1 MSDTLSK
8 LEQTEIS
15 KGPFGSY
22 EEEAIISLALDIP
35 EFFSSVGRFITPD
48 MFARPE
54 CKLLIAEILNSFEKY
69 NVIPTRSILR
79 DKIASI
85 LTEDDPY
92 QQVLDIV
99 DRKSNH
105 REIPIIKD
113 NLLKW
118 AKYKAFGL
126 LYSEE
131 SQNAYMRGDYEYLEK
146 ILNNANRIA
155 DVGSNGFWFFDNYQL
170 LFEESVIDHRTTGF
184 PKLDKMLNGGGPSKK
199 EVVCWLAPTNVG
211 KSILL
216 CNNAISSLKGI
227 GDSGQ
232 PGQDVLLITFELDTI
247 KTAMRCLGVIG
258 KDIPIDQIT
267 EKKDY
272 ISRLIETMKTTYNKR
287 FLIVEWA
294 PEECSVNNIYALL
307 DNLRRTDGWHPDVLI
322 IDYLDLMI
330 SRNDAHN
337 SDDYIRQ
344 KNVSSQIRGLA
355 INENLLIFTATQTN
369 RSAAGG
375 TTGVADTTQVADSF
389 GKQFA
394 LDYIISLN
402 QSKNERSATPPRMR
416 MYIAKNRNGPK
427 NEIID
432 CTITYETMLVRES
445 ES

>member
-1 MSDTLSK
+1 MPDTLSK
-8 LEQTEIS
+8 LTEQNGI
-15 KGPFGSY
+15 KGPFGQY

-48 MFARPE
+48 MFNRPE

-69 NVIPTRSILR
+69 NVILTRNILR
-79 DKIASI
+79 DRITTM

-92 QQVLDIV
+92 QEVLNIV
-99 DRKSNH
+99 DRKSDH
-105 REIPIIKD
+105 REIPLVKD

-131 SQNAYMRGDYEYLEK
+131 SQNAYINGDYEYLEK
-146 ILNNANRIA
+146 VLNNANRIA

-170 LFEESVIDHRTTGF
+170 LFEDNIIDHRTTGF
-184 PKLDKMLNGGGPSKK
+184 PTLDKMLNNGGPSKK
-199 EVVCWLAPTNVG
+199 EVLCWLAPTNVG

-216 CNNAISSLKGI
+216 CNNAISSLKGM

-232 PGQDVLLITFELDTI
+232 HGQDVLLITFELDTI

-258 KDIPIDQIT
+258 KDIPIDEIR

-272 ISRLIETMKTTYNKR
+272 MTRLIENMKSTYNKR

-330 SRNDAHN
+330 SRTDAHN
-337 SDDYIRQ
+337 SDDYTRQ
-344 KNVSSQIRGLA
+344 KNVANQIRGLA
-355 INENLLIFTATQTN
+355 RNENLLLFTATQTN

-375 TTGVADTTQVADSF
+375 NSGVTEINQAAESF

-394 LDYIISLN
+394 LDYVVSLN
-402 QSKNERSATPPRMR
+402 QSRDERNADPPRMR
-416 MYIAKNRNGPK
+416 MYIAKNRNGPR
-427 NEIID
+427 NEVID
-432 CTITYETMLVRES
+432 CTIRYETMVVRENN
-445 ES
+445 